1 MILKRLDELFV
12 IESGND
18 LELCY
23 QHKNDDGIN
32 FVSRT
37 ENNNGVSARIEEID
51 GLKPWNSGTISVS
64 LGGSVLEAFVQTEPY
79 YTGYHMRILT
89 PIDPMSEMVKQYYCM
104 CLRANKFKY
113 GFGLQANKTIDSLLV
128 PDENE
133 IPQWVKEKEF
143 PDVSVIPD
151 YFLEEGYKKACWYLD
166 HIDQEAFEKKYSGIV
181 EEQRVEF
188 CYDDSTWCEFDIA
201 GENGLFKIKS
211 GKRLT
216 KADQHEGETVFLGA
230 TKFNNGITG
239 FIDAEPLYTEPCI
252 TVNYN
257 GSVAEA
263 FYQETPFWNSD
274 DVKAWIPNFKL
285 NKYIAFF
292 LITIIRL
299 QQQHYS
305 YGIKWNQKEM
315 ERTRIKLPFCIME
328 DGTKKPDWD
337 YMERFIKSLPFSEG
351 I

>member
-1 MILKRLDELFV
+1 MKRLDELFQ
-12 IESGND
+12 IKKGND

-23 QHKNDDGIN
+23 QHKNEDGIN

-37 ENNNGVSARIEEID
+37 ENNNGVSARIEEIE
-51 GLKPWNSGTISVS
+51 GVAPWNSGTISVS

-79 YTGYHMRILT
+79 YTGYHMRVLI
-89 PIDPMSEMVKQYYCM
+89 PRVPMDEMTKQYYCM
-104 CLRANKFKY
+104 CIRANKFKY
-113 GFGLQANKTIDSLLV
+113 GYGLQANKTIDALLV
-128 PDENE
+128 PDIDE
-133 IPQWVKEKEF
+133 IPNWVGEKKL
-143 PDVSVIPD
+143 PDVNEIPD
-151 YFLEEGYKKACWYLD
+151 YFLEDGYKKACWYLD
-166 HIDQEAFEKKYSGIV
+166 NIDQEKFEKKYSGV
-181 EEQRVEF
+181 AEKQKVEF
-188 CYDDSTWCEFDIA
+188 MYNDETWCEFDVT
-201 GENGLFKIKS
+201 GEMGLFTIKS

-216 KADQHEGETVFLGA
+216 KSKQHEGDTLFIGA
-230 TKFNNGITG
+230 TKFNNGLTG
-239 FIDAEPLYTEPCI
+239 YIDAEPLYSEPCI

-263 FYQETPFWNSD
+263 FYQERPFWNSD
-274 DVKAWIPNFKL
+274 DVKAWIPKFRF

-305 YGIKWNQKEM
+305 YGIKWNQLQM
-315 ERTRIKLPFCIME
+315 ERTKIKLPFCLDE
-328 DGTKKPDWD
+328 DGKKKPDWD